1 MHNPWYTWSFCPLA
15 CELEAGALLLRRC
28 GRLQKKN
35 GSLTPHCHS
44 ESGSFMWPRLGG
56 WCSVPNNSWS
66 CICHVSWAR
75 HTMLCDQ
82 LPLFT
87 LGPSQPSGR
96 AAASRSP
103 VLRRGASDVDV
114 RQSRHRRTP
123 SALGRPGKGLPAP
136 RAAKWSRQSVVASS
150 LFALGGSSG

>member
-15 CELEAGALLLRRC
+15 CEPEAGALLLRRC

-44 ESGSFMWPRLGG
+44 GSGSFMWPRLGG

-66 CICHVSWAR
+66 CICHVPWAR

-103 VLRRGASDVDV
+103 VPRHRASDVNV
-114 RQSRHRRTP
+114 QQQRHHRTP
-123 SALGRPGKGLPAP
+123 SAPGRLRRALSAP
-136 RAAKWSRQSVVASS
+136 WDAEGSRRSVVANGH
-150 LFALGGSSG
+150 LARGKSG